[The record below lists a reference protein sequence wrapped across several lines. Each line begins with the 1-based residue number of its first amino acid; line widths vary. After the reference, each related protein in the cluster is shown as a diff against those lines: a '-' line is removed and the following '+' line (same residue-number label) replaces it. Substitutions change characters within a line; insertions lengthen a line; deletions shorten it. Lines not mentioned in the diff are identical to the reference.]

1 MNPGTL
7 DRKLLLQRQADGLA
21 LTDAAGNV
29 LTDAAGDE
37 LLTGNRRGRFG
48 AEEDNFGLWKTRMA
62 RRIQNSGSE
71 ATGSGREIGQQT
83 VVYRLRYTAGLTLTD
98 RAVEDGQVYDI
109 IDIKE
114 IGRRHLHEIT
124 CVLHANTRPA

>member
-7 DRKLLLQRQADGLA
+7 DRKLLLQRQAPGLT
-21 LTDAAGNV
+21 LTDALGNV
-29 LTDAAGDE
+29 LTDTEGNE
-37 LLTGNRRGRFG
+37 LTTSSRKGRFG
-48 AEEDNFGLWKTRMA
+48 ALQDNFGLWHTRRA
-62 RRIQNSGSE
+62 RRMQKSGTES
-71 ATGSGREIGQQT
+71 TDNGREIGRQV
-83 VVYRLRYTAGLTLTD
+83 VVYRLRYTAGLLLTD

-124 CVLHANTRPA
+124 CVLHSNARPE